1 MKTMKTMKRCRL
13 LRWVLNLTVVYCRAF
28 AVFCPVSPGA
38 GRNRLNDSGASLARG
53 LRAYPVMTAVHSA
66 ILFEFNAQAERGW
79 RVAGQE
85 MRAAGQGLPGRQ
97 EEVRQCR

>member
-1 MKTMKTMKRCRL
+1 
-13 LRWVLNLTVVYCRAF
+13 
-28 AVFCPVSPGA
+28 
-38 GRNRLNDSGASLARG
+38 LARG
-53 LRAYPVMTAVHSA
+53 LRAYPVMTAVDSA
-66 ILFEFNAQAERGW
+66 ILFEFNAQAGRGW